1 MTDRQKLQRNIS
13 RALYLRFFQ
22 AFMVLVPVAVP
33 FFQSKGLLMRDV
45 FTLQALFA
53 GVVLLAEVPS
63 GYMADLFGRR
73 RVLLVGALFCGL
85 GHSLLLI
92 AEGFWTLALYELL
105 LGISFSL
112 ASGSDLALLYDSE
125 LALGASAERQRRV
138 VGKIYSLGTLSGA
151 LSGAVCSLI
160 LLGGSFVEVIWV
172 QVIVGWIPFM
182 VALGLVEAPRQS
194 LDREAGHGREMK
206 RILRYLWSHSLLL

>member
-1 MTDRQKLQRNIS
+1 
-13 RALYLRFFQ
+13 
-22 AFMVLVPVAVP
+22 
-33 FFQSKGLLMRDV
+33 
-45 FTLQALFA
+45 
-53 GVVLLAEVPS
+53 
-63 GYMADLFGRR
+63 MADLFGRR

-112 ASGSDLALLYDSE
+112 TSGSDLALLYDSE

-151 LSGAVCSLI
+151 LSGAVCFDIAWWLFCRSH
-160 LLGGSFVEVIWV
+160 LGSGHCGLDTFRGR
-172 QVIVGWIPFM
+172 VG
-182 VALGLVEAPRQS
+182 
-194 LDREAGHGREMK
+194 AG
-206 RILRYLWSHSLLL
+206 

>member
-112 ASGSDLALLYDSE
+112 TSGSDLALLYDSE
-125 LALGASAERQRRV
+125 LALGASA
-138 VGKIYSLGTLSGA
+138 
-151 LSGAVCSLI
+151 
-160 LLGGSFVEVIWV
+160 
-172 QVIVGWIPFM
+172 
-182 VALGLVEAPRQS
+182 
-194 LDREAGHGREMK
+194 
-206 RILRYLWSHSLLL
+206 